1 MPIKRPI
8 PYPRSRSA
16 ARPSAVRS
24 DSCAP
29 RGGWRATV
37 LIALALV
44 LVSAVAHARSVQRVR
59 FWTAPDHT
67 RVVIDLSS
75 KAQFRYRALTNPD
88 RIAIDIPGT
97 AFASAVKAPIKVED
111 GLIRRIRINK
121 LRSGTA
127 QVVLDLYKEGD
138 FKIFPLGAMK
148 DYPERIVIDVNR
160 SLSQS
165 EMEARARKIE
175 DLKQSKTRIVFI
187 DPGHGGNDPGAIGYK
202 RLKEKEVCLKIA
214 KLMAEQ
220 INATPGFKAFLTRK
234 GDYFVS
240 LKGRARMAREHGAD
254 LFVSIHTND
263 ARNKSASGTEVFFLS
278 LSGATDEASRKLAEK
293 ENAADMVAGVAPE
306 SDDLTHIIFDM
317 MQKESMLRSSYLA
330 EAMHDNLL
338 RHSKLTS
345 RGVKQAGFAVLKNAG
360 IPSVLV
366 EVGFLSNPSEAKLL
380 KSSSFQREAAVLLK
394 DAVVDYFKAYESIS
408 ASQ

>member
-1 MPIKRPI
+1 MPPRRLIDPIASRRPA
-8 PYPRSRSA
+8 PPA
-16 ARPSAVRS
+16 FARALRGRARWGAFGFAV
-24 DSCAP
+24 A
-29 RGGWRATV
+29 V
-37 LIALALV
+37 LV
-44 LVSAVAHARSVQRVR
+44 LAAVAAVVHAKSVQRVR

-75 KAQFRYRALTNPD
+75 KAQFRYRTLTNPH
-88 RIAIDIPGT
+88 RIAIDIPAT
-97 AFASAVKAPIKVED
+97 SFVSAVKAPIKVED

-127 QVVLDLYKEGD
+127 QVVLDLYDEGD

-148 DYPERIVIDVNR
+148 GYPERIVIDVNR
-160 SLSQS
+160 TVSSQ
-165 EMEARARKIE
+165 EIEARAQKIE
-175 DLKQSKTRIVFI
+175 DLKQSRTRIVFI
-187 DPGHGGNDPGAIGYK
+187 DPGHGGNDPGAVGYK
-202 RLKEKEVCLKIA
+202 GLKEKDVALKIA
-214 KLMAEQ
+214 KLMADQ
-220 INATPGFKAFLTRK
+220 VNATPGFKAFLTRK

-240 LKGRARMAREHGAD
+240 LGGRARMARDHGAD
-254 LFVSIHTND
+254 LFVSIHAND
-263 ARNKSASGTEVFFLS
+263 ARNRKASGTEVFFLS

-293 ENAADMVAGVAPE
+293 ENAADMVAGVASE

-338 RHSKLTS
+338 RHRKLTS

-366 EVGFLSNPSEAKLL
+366 EVGFLSNPAEAKLL
-380 KSSSFQREAAVLLK
+380 RSSSFQRDAAVLLK

-408 ASQ
+408 VSR

>member
-1 MPIKRPI
+1 MRPIKLILSSLRRRPATEAI
-8 PYPRSRSA
+8 
-16 ARPSAVRS
+16 ARVVF
-24 DSCAP
+24 
-29 RGGWRATV
+29 V
-37 LIALALV
+37 LLF
-44 LVSAVAHARSVQRVR
+44 VSSLAHARSVQRVR

-75 KAQFRYRALTNPD
+75 TAQFRYRALTNPD
-88 RIAIDIPGT
+88 RIAVDIPGT
-97 AFASAVKAPIKVED
+97 SFTSAVTAPIAVED
-111 GLIRRIRINK
+111 GLIKRIRINK

-127 QVVLDLYKEGD
+127 QVVLDLYEEGE

-148 DYPERIVIDVNR
+148 GYPERIVIDVNR
-160 SLSQS
+160 SVSRV
-165 EMEARARKIE
+165 EMEVRARKIE
-175 DLKQSKTRIVFI
+175 DLKQSRTRIVFI
-187 DPGHGGNDPGAIGYK
+187 DPGHGGNDPGAVGYK
-202 RLKEKEVCLKIA
+202 RLKEKDVCLKIA

-220 INATPGFKAFLTRK
+220 VNATPGFKAFLTRK

-240 LKGRARMAREHGAD
+240 LGGRARMARDHGAD
-254 LFVSIHTND
+254 LFVSIHAND

-278 LSGATDEASRKLAEK
+278 LSGATDEAARKLAEK

-338 RHSKLTS
+338 RHRKLSS

-366 EVGFLSNPSEAKLL
+366 EVGFLSNPSEAKLI
-380 KSSSFQREAAVLLK
+380 KSSAFQRDAAVLLR

-408 ASQ
+408 VSQ

>member
-1 MPIKRPI
+1 MRPTNLI
-8 PYPRSRSA
+8 FSSLRRRPAMA
-16 ARPSAVRS
+16 AIVRVVF
-24 DSCAP
+24 
-29 RGGWRATV
+29 V
-37 LIALALV
+37 LLF
-44 LVSAVAHARSVQRVR
+44 VSSSAHARSVQRVR

-75 KAQFRYRALTNPD
+75 TAQFRYRTLTNPD
-88 RIAIDIPGT
+88 RIAVDIPGT
-97 AFASAVKAPIKVED
+97 SFTSAVTAPIPVED
-111 GLIRRIRINK
+111 GLIKRIRINK

-127 QVVLDLYKEGD
+127 QVVLDLYEEGE

-148 DYPERIVIDVNR
+148 DYPERIVIDVSR
-160 SLSQS
+160 SVDRVEL
-165 EMEARARKIE
+165 EARARKIE
-175 DLKQSKTRIVFI
+175 DLKQSRTRIVFI
-187 DPGHGGNDPGAIGYK
+187 DPGHGGNDPGAVGYK
-202 RLKEKEVCLKIA
+202 RLKEKDVCLKIA

-220 INATPGFKAFLTRK
+220 VNATPGFKAFLTRK

-240 LKGRARMAREHGAD
+240 LGGRARMARDNGAD
-254 LFVSIHTND
+254 LFVSIHAND

-278 LSGATDEASRKLAEK
+278 LSGATDEAARKLAEK
-293 ENAADMVAGVAPE
+293 ENAADLVAGVAPE

-338 RHSKLTS
+338 RHRKLSS

-366 EVGFLSNPSEAKLL
+366 EVGFLSNPAEAKLI
-380 KSSSFQREAAVLLK
+380 KSSAFQRDAAVLLK

-408 ASQ
+408 VSQ